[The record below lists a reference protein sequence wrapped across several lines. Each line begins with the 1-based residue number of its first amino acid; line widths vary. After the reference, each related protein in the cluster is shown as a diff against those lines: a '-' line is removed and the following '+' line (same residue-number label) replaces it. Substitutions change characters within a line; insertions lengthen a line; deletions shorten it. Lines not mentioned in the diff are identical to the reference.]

1 MNSTKSRNLSI
12 FDYIEILQE
21 EYMCFDIRSKIYR
34 FKVHKD
40 YWNLVK
46 EGKKKS
52 IIEICKRNSL
62 PSIFTSHIEAERV
75 GKKVFIGLPYPKF
88 SYKDEKFRAQWEQWD
103 EKNYF
108 NRDANVKVEMPE
120 GAMLYGSITGY
131 DYNTKLVTVRV
142 RGEDVVREVNKDQV
156 TRIL

>member
-1 MNSTKSRNLSI
+1 MSSIKSRNLSI

-21 EYMCFDIRSKIYR
+21 EYICFDIRSKIYR
-34 FKVHKD
+34 FKIHKD

-52 IIEICKRNSL
+52 ILEICKRNSL
-62 PSIFTSHIEAERV
+62 PSIFTSPIELERI
-75 GKKVFIGLPYPKF
+75 GKKIFIGLPYPNF
-88 SYKDEKFRAQWEQWD
+88 SYKDEKFRNQWEHWD

-108 NRDANVKVEMPE
+108 NRDANVKIEISE
-120 GAMLYGSITGY
+120 GAMLYGSIVKY
-131 DYNTKLVTVRV
+131 DYVTKKVVVRI
-142 RGEDVVREVNKDQV
+142 REEDVIREVNKEQV